1 MDHRYA
7 LDLALLQQAGL
18 IRDVELE
25 RAAAAG
31 RRDRPTRPSRWSR
44 LRLTIRQA
52 VPTGIALRSLRPQR
66 P

>member
-7 LDLALLQQAGL
+7 LDLALLQAAGL
-18 IRDVELE
+18 IRDAELE

-31 RRDRPTRPSRWSR
+31 RRERPTRPSRWSR
-44 LRLTIRQA
+44 LRLTIRHA
-52 VPTGIALRSLRPQR
+52 APTGIALRSLRTQR

>member
-7 LDLALLQQAGL
+7 LDLAHLEMAGL
-18 IRDVELE
+18 IRDAELE

-31 RRDRPTRPSRWSR
+31 RQARPTRPSRWAR
-44 LRLTIRQA
+44 IRIAIKAA
-52 VPTGIALRSLRPQR
+52 VPTGIQLKSLRTQR

>member
-7 LDLALLQQAGL
+7 LDLALLQAAGL
-18 IRDVELE
+18 IRDAERE

-31 RRDRPTRPSRWSR
+31 RRDHSTRPSLWSR
-44 LRLTIRQA
+44 LRLTIKHA
-52 VPTGIALRSLRPQR
+52 VPTGIALRSLRTQR

>member
-7 LDLALLQQAGL
+7 LDLALLQAAGL
-18 IRDVELE
+18 IRDAELE

-31 RRDRPTRPSRWSR
+31 RRDRPTRPSRWRR
-44 LRLTIRQA
+44 LRLTIKHTA
-52 VPTGIALRSLRPQR
+52 PTGIALRSLRTQR